1 MKIKLLSSKK
11 HIIILVA
18 ILTGVITVGTLL
30 ALLFV
35 NLQKQ
40 PVVLPSSPSSS
51 IGQISSEEASS
62 EETSSEEE
70 TQTTTPEVKL
80 SVTAPAS
87 SDITVNLPYYTIK
100 GSGEKGEHLLINGT
114 EIPMD
119 DTGLFF
125 FDVSLAEGE
134 NTFTISHKDQTVVY
148 KIRYKKII
156 IKEIYPSSKITV
168 ESASDLTVSAT
179 ALKGSIVTASFNGQ
193 NINLYQ
199 ADDEENSS
207 SGEYAVFYGSFKM
220 PVNTGA
226 EKSYGKISFAANSS
240 SGNGYASSGVVTV
253 KTFDA
258 SKYDGGNGYPA
269 GSKYLNVG
277 TTYVA
282 EVVSSQAETF
292 NASDATDLSRPTNN
306 YLPKG
311 TVDYCSPYSK
321 SFRYSGNTIELYTL
335 RYGKQLYK
343 QTENTGTNIKIY
355 EGVLPENNNVRLA
368 SEEIVGRHTVLAF
381 DVDWKA
387 PFTLEYLPQTYK
399 NTSSSGRDYA
409 VTEAT
414 FSYIDITFAYA
425 ETLDALL
432 DWTDNPIFS
441 RSEVFQNEY
450 DCTLRLYLRNTGK
463 FYGWSAEYNEQG
475 QLEFRFL
482 NPVELETAENE
493 FGYSLDGVTVVV
505 DAGHGGKDCGATGFL
520 NGTHEAQ
527 LNLSLA
533 KELEKQLKELGATVV
548 MTRTEDI
555 YVSAIDRINT
565 IKAAKPDFM
574 ISVHRNSASNSKAS
588 GFSTYYFNPFSAAAA
603 NAVFEATDQ
612 KELYKHTAWSFV
624 RWHVFFLCRVTDC
637 PTVLTENGFVSNR
650 DEYNAMLSEE
660 QHQKCASALIE
671 GMIKYF
677 NSCR

>member
-1 MKIKLLSSKK
+1 MIKKLFSSKK
-11 HIIILVA
+11 QIIIISA
-18 ILTGVITVGTLL
+18 ILVGVITVGVLL
-30 ALLFV
+30 TVFLL
-35 NLQKQ
+35 NRQKQ
-40 PVVLPSSPSSS
+40 PVISPSSS
-51 IGQISSEEASS
+51 ISSSSEEISSEEASS
-62 EETSSEEE
+62 EETSSED
-70 TQTTTPEVKL
+70 TPQIVAPEIKL
-80 SVTAPAS
+80 SVTAPKS
-87 SDITVNLPYYTIK
+87 SDITVNVPYYTIK
-100 GSGEKGEHLLINGT
+100 GSGEKGKPLLINGT
-114 EIPMD
+114 EIAMD
-119 DTGLFF
+119 ETGLFF

-134 NTFTISHKDQTVVY
+134 NTFTISHKDQTLIY

-179 ALKGSIVTASFNGQ
+179 ALKDSSVTASFNGQ
-193 NINLYQ
+193 SINLYQ
-199 ADDEENSS
+199 ADNDENSA

-226 EKSYGKISFAANSS
+226 AKSYGKISFTAISS
-240 SGNGYASSGVVTV
+240 SGNGYASSGAVTV

-277 TTYVA
+277 TTYIA
-282 EVVSSQAETF
+282 EVVCSQAETF

-311 TVDYCSPYSK
+311 TVDYCSPYTK

-343 QTENTGTNIKIY
+343 QTENTGTNIQIY
-355 EGVLPENNNVRLA
+355 EGVLPEKNNVRIA
-368 SEEIVGRHTVLAF
+368 SGEIVGRHTVLAF

-387 PFTLEYLPQTYK
+387 PFTFEYLPQAYK

-441 RSEVFQNEY
+441 HSEVFQNEY
-450 DCTLRLYLRNTGK
+450 DCTLRLYLKNTGK
-463 FYGWSAEYNEQG
+463 FYGWNAEYNEQG

-482 NPVELETAENE
+482 NPVELKTAENE
-493 FGYSLDGVTVVV
+493 FGYSLEGVTVVV

-548 MTRTEDI
+548 MTRSEDI
-555 YVSAIDRINT
+555 YVSAIDRIST
-565 IKAAKPDFM
+565 IKEAKPDFM
-574 ISVHRNSASNSKAS
+574 ISVHRNAASNSKAS

-612 KELYKHTAWSFV
+612 KELYKYTAWSFV

-650 DEYNAMLSEE
+650 DEYNAMLGEE
-660 QHQKCASALIE
+660 QHRKCASALIE

-677 NSCR
+677 NS